1 MLVSMNSKRLWDLAK
16 GYAKANN
23 KYILVIDN
31 VKWFTLSNTK
41 KATVKT
47 YYDGAGTGSIPQD
60 EVGEIF
66 NTNDDHYTFYEFD
79 GQGVAVDTA
88 ADWFP
93 KTTDIAANANID
105 DDYFIHCFVITPAG
119 GVPYTNKIPPKV
131 T

>member
-1 MLVSMNSKRLWDLAK
+1 MLVSMNSKRVWDIVKA
-16 GYAKANN
+16 YASSVN

-31 VKWFTLSNTK
+31 VKWFTLSDTK

-66 NTNDDHYTFYEFD
+66 NANDDHYTFYEFD

-88 ADWFP
+88 TDWFP
-93 KTTDIAANANID
+93 KTSDIAANANID
-105 DDYFIHCFVITPAG
+105 DDYFVHCFVITPVG
-119 GVPYTNKIPPKV
+119 GVPYTNLIPAKV
-131 T
+131 S

>member
-31 VKWFTLSNTK
+31 VKWFTLSDTK

-47 YYDGAGTGSIPQD
+47 YYDGAGTGTVPQD

-66 NTNDDHYTFYEFD
+66 NINDDHYTFDEFD

-88 ADWFP
+88 TDWFP
-93 KTTDIAANANID
+93 KTSDIAANANID
-105 DDYFIHCFVITPAG
+105 DDYFVHCFVITPVG
-119 GVPYTNKIPPKV
+119 GVPYTNLIPAKV
-131 T
+131 S

>member
-31 VKWFTLSNTK
+31 VKWFTLSDTK

-66 NTNDDHYTFYEFD
+66 N
-79 GQGVAVDTA
+79 
-88 ADWFP
+88 
-93 KTTDIAANANID
+93 ANANRVEALKSLILEK
-105 DDYFIHCFVITPAG
+105 YPHRAIK
-119 GVPYTNKIPPKV
+119 NRLL
-131 T
+131 